1 MTWIKQWQR
10 AWRCLSVRAMTMAL
24 AVQGTWLALPEELRH
39 RLPDQV
45 TTAVTIA
52 LLVLGLIGRMMQ
64 KRRSHGQD

>member
-24 AVQGTWLALPEELRH
+24 AVQGTWLALPEELRL

-52 LLVLGLIGRMMQ
+52 LLVFGLIGRTMQ